1 MAAIR
6 LGPDEDPFTA
16 LRDLQAR
23 TGARAMAMV
32 TCVGSLTRAMIR
44 HADQPEAR
52 EYLGRYEITSLVG
65 TIDPLRAHLHLGI
78 ADGEGRGVV
87 IEAEGKQLHGTPG
100 SGRFCQAAI
109 ISPHFL

>member
-44 HADQPEAR
+44 HADQPETR

-65 TIDPLRAHLHLGI
+65 FSRP
-78 ADGEGRGVV
+78 
-87 IEAEGKQLHGTPG
+87 
-100 SGRFCQAAI
+100 S
-109 ISPHFL
+109 ISFRHW